1 MTTAFL
7 GPKGTFSEDAAL
19 AHAGAAGELIPLT
32 SIPALTS
39 AVETGLADDAVLP
52 IENSIEGSIHTTL
65 DLLIH
70 ETQLRITSELV
81 IPVRLFLI
89 TTPGA
94 TLADIETVTTHSNPL
109 GQSRRFL
116 ERVLP
121 NARQVPTLSTASA
134 VQQVMNGGDASVA
147 AIGTERSAELF
158 GAMILARD
166 VQDVKTNVTR
176 FVVLSNA
183 DSLPTGNDKTS
194 IAFTMDKDVPGSLHA
209 TLTPFAKAG
218 VQLTKIESRP
228 TKAWLGE
235 YVFLI
240 DFLGHRLDPAIAP
253 ILEEIRAYC
262 ATFKIL
268 GSYPQFSLERFRS
281 LAG

>member
-7 GPKGTFSEDAAL
+7 GPAGTFSEDAAL
-19 AHAGAAGELIPLT
+19 AWAGPEANLIPLT

-70 ETQLRITSELV
+70 ETPLRIKAELV
-81 IPVRLFLI
+81 IPVRLFLM
-89 TTPGA
+89 TAPGA
-94 TLADIETVTTHSNPL
+94 VLSDIQTVTTHSNPL

-121 NARQVPTLSTASA
+121 NARQVPALSTAAA
-134 VQQVMNGGDASVA
+134 VQQVVNGGDKSVA

-158 GAMILARD
+158 GATIIARD
-166 VQDVKTNVTR
+166 IQDVKTNVTR
-176 FVVLSNA
+176 FVVIGQQDA
-183 DSLPTGNDKTS
+183 APTGKDKTS
-194 IAFTMDKDVPGSLHA
+194 IAFTMDKDVPGSLNA

-218 VQLTKIESRP
+218 IQLTKIESRP

-240 DFLGHRLDPAIAP
+240 DFLGHRLDPEIAP
-253 ILEEIRAYC
+253 ILEELRGYC
-262 ATFKIL
+262 QTLKVF
-268 GSYPQFSLERFRS
+268 GSYPRFPVERFRD